1 MHRMDRP
8 APDTQPALCA
18 PRPTRRRHGAMRW
31 PARLAI
37 VAALCIAFGLRVWRL
52 ADLPPGLH
60 TDEGHYAKDAIAILH
75 GARPL
80 FLPANNGREP
90 LFSYVAAL
98 VFGGVGVS
106 ALSLRLV
113 AAWAGV
119 LAAALAAG
127 VARRLPVGRPQRTA
141 VLAAAGVGFTFWPV
155 LQSRVGL
162 RLILLPVWVGLLVVY
177 WSRAIAPT
185 VNDTSGARPAAEVDE
200 GALPARRGL
209 HHIRWPIATG
219 VVLAAAFYTHL
230 TGRLL
235 PLIPLSSGA
244 WLAWRTRSRRPLAAA
259 AIALAVAAVLGA
271 PLARHFYAHPL
282 DANARTAEVSVFN
295 PAVNEGDIVGTI
307 VDNGIALLAA
317 PVWRGDRN
325 RYHNAPRRP
334 IFGDPIWAIGWLVGL
349 GVLAAWAVRR
359 RSDRRERWA
368 VLLTAT
374 LAVTVVPSW
383 LSAAAPNFL
392 RLTGTWPVLFPVAA
406 VGIDAA
412 AVWAGRRAECLARR
426 RAGRSAG
433 WRWSG
438 PFVEWAVVACAC
450 AWPLAATVRDYFGSY
465 ASDPGLYAIFN
476 GAATEH
482 GQQLARIGLE
492 GPTFITPL
500 LAGQTAIAVLTAAA
514 PPTEVDAGH
523 GLLLP
528 PIGRSARYAFDP
540 LEADA
545 AATFG
550 ARWPD
555 ATGGTLRDSRG
566 QPSLSLFTFP
576 APLADAIAAALP
588 RPPDGA
594 VAFGDA
600 FVLVGV
606 AAAPA
611 TVAAGG
617 AITVALQLDVVRPT
631 AVDHNLFVHA
641 VDSRGDTVGQ
651 FDGPPFDG
659 HPATDRWPAG
669 GRVRLVVTLDVAA
682 DAAPGPVDLRLG
694 WYDWRTGT
702 RLPCTP
708 CPGGESAA
716 RLGAI
721 RVAR

>member
-1 MHRMDRP
+1 M
-8 APDTQPALCA
+8 
-18 PRPTRRRHGAMRW
+18 GW

-37 VAALCIAFGLRVWRL
+37 VAALCVAFALRVWRL

-127 VARRLPVGRPQRTA
+127 VALRLPVGRPERTA

-162 RLILLPVWVGLLVVY
+162 RLILLPVWVGLLLVC
-177 WSRAIAPT
+177 WSRAVVPPPSDVSA
-185 VNDTSGARPAAEVDE
+185 ARPAAEVDE
-200 GALPARRGL
+200 GALPARRWL
-209 HHIRWPIATG
+209 HQLRWPIATG

-235 PLIPLSSGA
+235 PLIPLSSGM
-244 WLAWRTRSRRPLAAA
+244 WLAWRTRSRRPLEAAV
-259 AIALAVAAVLGA
+259 IALATAAVLGA
-271 PLARHFYAHPL
+271 PLAHYFYAHPL
-282 DANARTAEVSVFN
+282 EAGARTAEVSVLN
-295 PAVNEGDIVGTI
+295 PAVNEGDLVGTI
-307 VDNGIALLAA
+307 VDNGIALLVA

-334 IFGDPIWAIGWLVGL
+334 IFGDPIWAIGWLIGL
-349 GVLAAWAVRR
+349 GVLAAWAIGR
-359 RSDRRERWA
+359 RSDRRSGRRNDRRNDRRERWA
-368 VLLTAT
+368 VLLAAT

-406 VGIDAA
+406 VGIDAV
-412 AVWAGRRAECLARR
+412 AVWARQRTERLARR

-433 WRWSG
+433 WRSSG
-438 PFVEWAVVACAC
+438 RIVEWAVVAFAC
-450 AWPLAATVRDYFGSY
+450 GLPLASTVRDYFGSY
-465 ASDPGLYAIFN
+465 ASDPRLYDIFN

-482 GQQLARIGLE
+482 GRQLARIGAE

-514 PPTEVDAGH
+514 PPTEVDASH
-523 GLLLP
+523 GLLLA

-550 ARWPD
+550 ARWPE

-566 QPSLSLFTFP
+566 QPSLTLFTFP

-600 FVLVGV
+600 FVLVGA
-606 AAAPA
+606 AAAPL

-617 AITVALQLDVVRPT
+617 TVTVALQLDVVRPT

-641 VDSRGDTVGQ
+641 VDGRGDAVGQ

-682 DAAPGPVDLRLG
+682 DAVPGPVDLRLG

-702 RLPCTP
+702 RLRCAP

-716 RLGAI
+716 RLGTI